1 MNNTS
6 THTAHRWR
14 LPAKSMP
21 FVFAFYMSA
30 IMSLLMTLVIT
41 AANTGINA
49 DYLRNVASA
58 YKMAMPV
65 AFLCVLCVRPIVMK
79 LVSLTIRLS

>member
-1 MNNTS
+1 MKTS
-6 THTAHRWR
+6 SFANRTQWR

-49 DYLRNVASA
+49 LYLEHVVAA
-58 YKMAMPV
+58 YKLAMPV
-65 AFLCVLCVRPIVMK
+65 AFCCVLCVRPLAMK
-79 LVSLTIRLS
+79 LVSLSIHPT